1 MSSDP
6 FYFSV
11 SLEFSTN
18 HGRSWSLL
26 HTECLPELCA
36 GPHLPHSTIYSS
48 DNYSGYKSVCIS
60 PCVHPWGGVPV
71 FLSSYYYL
79 SAQVDQ
85 NLYSSAQCR
94 PDRDNPVSLEAVWLG
109 SRQHVGYRQWYEL
122 HIKARFFLSHVPLKY
137 IYIDC
142 VHVPIGHDGNINY
155 ANNVTQQ

>member
-60 PCVHPWGGVPV
+60 PCVHPWGG
-71 FLSSYYYL
+71 FLYFFHPTIICLHRWTRISIPLPNAALTETTRFRWKQSG
-79 SAQVDQ
+79 SGAG
-85 NLYSSAQCR
+85 NMWAI
-94 PDRDNPVSLEAVWLG
+94 DNGMS
-109 SRQHVGYRQWYEL
+109 
-122 HIKARFFLSHVPLKY
+122 
-137 IYIDC
+137 C
-142 VHVPIGHDGNINY
+142 
-155 ANNVTQQ
+155 T

>member
-1 MSSDP
+1 MSVWNFP
-6 FYFSV
+6 PTTV
-11 SLEFSTN
+11 VP
-18 HGRSWSLL
+18 G
-26 HTECLPELCA
+26 LCSI
-36 GPHLPHSTIYSS
+36 L
-48 DNYSGYKSVCIS
+48 SVCQSSVQDPIYLTA
-60 PCVHPWGGVPV
+60 PYTPPTTTAGINQCAYLHVCILGGGIPV
-71 FLSSYYYL
+71 FLSSYYCL